1 AARAAH
7 AGDAGGRWPARHR
20 DRRRLGLAQRRRGEL
35 LRVGAADER
44 GLRGRRHDLDPPRVA
59 DRRRRRRHP
68 ARTLARLAAGPRAAL
83 PLRPGLV
90 AVGGRVRRAAR
101 GAGAALPQRG
111 GRLAGSR
118 TARHGASAVGSGP
131 VGDVG
136 AGEPPRS
143 SCRPARSAGSSD
155 ELISSSSSP
164 LSGVSSGDGGIG
176 RSPRMIAASTAC
188 AGHSTAETCIPTT
201 GASAASVISYMLAP
215 DWWNVKIRT
224 RSPTLTA
231 SSTSDV
237 MMRGVDTG
245 TSTPQASSNI
255 HSFLG
260 LLTRAT
266 VRGTAYSVFAR
277 NDTTRFAL

>member
-1 AARAAH
+1 
-7 AGDAGGRWPARHR
+7 
-20 DRRRLGLAQRRRGEL
+20 
-35 LRVGAADER
+35 
-44 GLRGRRHDLDPPRVA
+44 
-59 DRRRRRRHP
+59 
-68 ARTLARLAAGPRAAL
+68 
-83 PLRPGLV
+83 
-90 AVGGRVRRAAR
+90 
-101 GAGAALPQRG
+101 
-111 GRLAGSR
+111 
-118 TARHGASAVGSGP
+118 
-131 VGDVG
+131 
-136 AGEPPRS
+136 
-143 SCRPARSAGSSD
+143 
-155 ELISSSSSP
+155 
-164 LSGVSSGDGGIG
+164 
-176 RSPRMIAASTAC
+176 
-188 AGHSTAETCIPTT
+188 GHSTAETCIPTT

-277 NDTTRFAL
+277 NDTTRFALSSPVAATTTSHVSRRASSSVEISHASASSHS